1 MNSSFSF
8 DRLYPRKDGL
18 YLVLMVAVSQAIALL
33 GAIPGFMLVIF
44 NAELNARQSRALS
57 SVVQPLILLSF
68 LVLLYLTWRITSS
81 ARQRLDDQ
89 ANGQIKEI
97 PKLELDEWREITSLT
112 WRYGL
117 MSILVVFSLNVLPV
131 YFVSFLQG
139 DQNASILQPL
149 SMASA
154 SSAFVFLGGSAAML
168 GAVILAVFLIGRL
181 TLPARLL
188 LIPISIE
195 TQLRG
200 RTGPLVSR
208 KFQALSLAL
217 ITITILLIA
226 PLGFQQSIN
235 SLQSETASP
244 ETIAV
249 LQVRSVIFSALALLL
264 GIGYSYYASRSIS
277 DPVQDLIQTFEKIDK
292 GDLSARAP
300 ISATD
305 ELGIVTMQFNH
316 MFDRLEKLQNQ
327 LELQVAERTKQL
339 TASNELG
346 RVASSSLDPDRL
358 LVNVMDL
365 FEKQFGYYF
374 AAIYLLDTSEKWAE
388 LKEATGDAGKLLK
401 QNYHRLEV
409 AGKSLVGNAIREKSP
424 RVVQFESDN
433 KRREDNPLLPY
444 AKSEL
449 AIPLM
454 VGDRVLGALN
464 VYSARSADFTLDV
477 VETLKNMAGQVAIAI
492 ENAHLYQ
499 EAQQNI
505 RELRAIQQQYLL
517 TGWSTYSN
525 PTDELEYAVG
535 DESDIDSRKIE
546 VPINLRDQTL
556 GKIRLEAS
564 GEWTQEQKSL
574 VDAVAAQ
581 AAIAVENARLV
592 SETRQAAA
600 RERMLAEINS
610 RVWSSTTIDAVLQT
624 VVKELGRRLDA
635 SRATIELHLD
645 EPS

>member
-1 MNSSFSF
+1 
-8 DRLYPRKDGL
+8 
-18 YLVLMVAVSQAIALL
+18 
-33 GAIPGFMLVIF
+33 
-44 NAELNARQSRALS
+44 
-57 SVVQPLILLSF
+57 
-68 LVLLYLTWRITSS
+68 
-81 ARQRLDDQ
+81 
-89 ANGQIKEI
+89 
-97 PKLELDEWREITSLT
+97 
-112 WRYGL
+112 
-117 MSILVVFSLNVLPV
+117 
-131 YFVSFLQG
+131 
-139 DQNASILQPL
+139 
-149 SMASA
+149 
-154 SSAFVFLGGSAAML
+154 
-168 GAVILAVFLIGRL
+168 
-181 TLPARLL
+181 
-188 LIPISIE
+188 
-195 TQLRG
+195 
-200 RTGPLVSR
+200 
-208 KFQALSLAL
+208 
-217 ITITILLIA
+217 
-226 PLGFQQSIN
+226 
-235 SLQSETASP
+235 
-244 ETIAV
+244 
-249 LQVRSVIFSALALLL
+249 
-264 GIGYSYYASRSIS
+264 
-277 DPVQDLIQTFEKIDK
+277 
-292 GDLSARAP
+292 
-300 ISATD
+300 
-305 ELGIVTMQFNH
+305 

-365 FEKQFGYYF
+365 FEKQFDYYF

-409 AGKSLVGNAIREKSP
+409 AGKSLVGSAIREKSP

>member
-1 MNSSFSF
+1 
-8 DRLYPRKDGL
+8 
-18 YLVLMVAVSQAIALL
+18 MVAVSQAIALL

-57 SVVQPLILLSF
+57 SVVPPLILLSF

-89 ANGQIKEI
+89 ANGQIKEN
-97 PKLELDEWREITSLT
+97 PKLELDAWREITSLT

-365 FEKQFGYYF
+365 FEKQFDYYF

-401 QNYHRLEV
+401 QNHHRLEV
-409 AGKSLVGNAIREKSP
+409 AGKSLVGSAIREKSP

>member
-57 SVVQPLILLSF
+57 SVVPPLILLSF

-89 ANGQIKEI
+89 ANGQIKEN
-97 PKLELDEWREITSLT
+97 PKLELDAWREITSLT

-226 PLGFQQSIN
+226 PIGFQQSIN

-365 FEKQFGYYF
+365 FEKQFDYYF

-409 AGKSLVGNAIREKSP
+409 AGKSLVGSAIREKSP